1 MDGNTPPYAPPVV
14 VAWQGAGDPPGDINP
29 LPVASPVVENVFMG
43 KLLNTLVFSSG
54 KLRVFADD
62 SYDVVDN
69 IFNGN

>member
-14 VAWQGAGDPPGDINP
+14 VVWQGAGDPPGDINP

-54 KLRVFADD
+54 KFRVFADY